1 MYCVQPHLDQN
12 CQRGLVQAAGFT
24 APTIHSRCKSCF
36 LFLGHSVPALN
47 GSAND
52 FVPID
57 FLRGAFLPLPFL
69 PLPLLPLP
77 LLPLP
82 LLPLPLLP
90 LPLLHLPFVPLPF
103 FNLAEASFARLFLA
117 GRSGSRTFKIAFH
130 IQLLC
135 GFMLAA
141 PIGARPKTD
150 EESWG
155 AEQFCSH
162 LAKC

>member
-1 MYCVQPHLDQN
+1 RENRQSLSFDAMYCVQPHLDQN

-57 FLRGAFLPLPFL
+57 FLRGAFLPLPL
-69 PLPLLPLP
+69 
-77 LLPLP
+77 
-82 LLPLPLLP
+82 
-90 LPLLHLPFVPLPF
+90 VPLPF

-135 GFMLAA
+135 SFVLAA

-150 EESWG
+150 EESRG
-155 AEQFCSH
+155 AEQCCSH